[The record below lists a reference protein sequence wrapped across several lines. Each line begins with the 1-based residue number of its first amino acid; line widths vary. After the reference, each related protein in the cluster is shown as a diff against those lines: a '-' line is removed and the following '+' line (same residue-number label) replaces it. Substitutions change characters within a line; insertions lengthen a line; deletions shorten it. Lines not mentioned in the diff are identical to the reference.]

1 MTVVLG
7 PLQPHLDDP
16 DVHEIMV
23 VSGRDVWVESR
34 DGLRRAGQVTAEQ
47 VALCVERIARMAGR
61 RIDLAAPVMD
71 ARMPDGSRACVV
83 LPPVSVGGT
92 TLSIRKFA
100 RRTLPLAAFGPAHV
114 TEQVRGL
121 VASRA
126 NVVVSGATSSGK
138 TSLVSTVSTLFHQDD
153 RVVVAED
160 THELRIHNDNVV
172 HLQTRGANAEGI
184 GAVTLQDLVRTSL
197 RLRPDRLVVGE
208 VRGAEAIDMLLAL
221 GTGHR
226 GCWSTV
232 HALSAGDT
240 VDRLVAMVMRDAP
253 QWSAGQVRSMV
264 VSAVDVIVHVQRG
277 PDGRRRITEVLELRT

>member
-264 VSAVDVIVHVQRG
+264 VSAVDAIVHVQRG